1 MSAQLFHP
9 AVSLWFNQNFQ
20 SPSACQQQAWPAIVQ
35 GWHTLIAAPT
45 GSGKTLAAFLAG
57 IDQLVRTGLGVGLK
71 DETRIL
77 YISPLKALSNDIHRN
92 LEQPLEGIARIL
104 REQGHPEIFI
114 RSMVRTGDT
123 PAAQRLAMTKKPPHI
138 LVTTPESLYILLTSD
153 SGRRMLGTVRT
164 VIVDEI
170 HAVAHSK
177 RGAHLTLSLERL
189 EQLTEH
195 PPTRIGLSATQRPI
209 EAIARFLLGNPAA
222 LSECAI
228 IDTGHRRSLDLALEL
243 PDSALE
249 ALLSDQAANE
259 IYHRLSELIHR
270 HRTTLVFVNTRRMAE
285 RVARHL
291 SERLDPDTITSHHG
305 SLAKEQRLNAEMR
318 LKAGSLRALVAT
330 ASLELGIDIGD
341 VDLVCQVGTTR
352 SISTLL
358 QRIGRSGH
366 SSTGTPKGRLFP
378 TSRDE
383 LIECIALLDAVR
395 RGELDRLQIPQGPLD
410 VLAQQLVA
418 MVSCAEWDEDELFE
432 TVRRAAPYSNLDRQ
446 DFDRTVAML
455 SEGFSTRLGQRSAYL
470 HHDTIHRKLRPRRS
484 ARLTAI
490 TCGGA
495 IPDNADYRV
504 ILDPGGQFIGSVDED
519 FAMESLSGDI
529 FQLGNSSWRVL
540 RIEGGDLHVED
551 AANLPPSIP
560 FWMGEAPGRSREL
573 SFAVSRLREEIADLC
588 SRQSDG
594 PKQALAWLQEV
605 VGIDSK
611 SAQQAVN
618 YIAAARTTLGAMP
631 SFDTLILERFFDESG
646 GMQLILHSPFGN
658 RINRAWGLA
667 LRKRFCRNFN
677 FELQAAATENAIIL
691 SLGTSQ
697 SFELESVANY
707 LHSATVRDILIQALL
722 DAPMFTIRWRWNC
735 TCALA
740 IRRFQGGKKTPP
752 YLVRMQ
758 SDDLIS
764 SVFPQQMACLE
775 NLSGDRE
782 IPEHPLVRQTI
793 HDCLTEAM
801 DIEGLIEILQKIES
815 GAMRVVAR
823 DVVEPSPLAGEILNA
838 RNYAFLDGA
847 PAEERRTRAVL
858 SRRWLDPETAADL
871 GQLDPGA
878 IAQVRDEV
886 WPRAD
891 SPDELHEALSLL
903 TFIVEDH
910 ESLPHWRDL
919 FDELIVQ
926 NRVSRVFVP
935 DNPRVFWVAI
945 ERLGLFRALFPN
957 LRIDPEA
964 GLSQSQFN
972 TEAERS
978 TALTEILRARLENSG
993 PVQSHSLSRIL
1004 AIDVQEIEPSLIRL
1018 ESEGFLLRGRFNP
1031 GCTEQEWCE
1040 RRLLARI
1047 HRYTM
1052 NRLRKAIEPVAAD
1065 DFLRFLFQWQHLHPD
1080 HRMQGNDAFTA
1091 IIGQLEGY
1099 EAAASAWESELLPAR
1114 IASYSPDGLDNL
1126 CMTGRYL
1133 WSRLSAPEA
1142 GRGPLKSTPLSFIA
1156 RQHLP
1161 LWRATRPEPVLSTL
1175 SGIARQVADFL
1186 IAHGAS
1192 FYDELAAESRF
1203 LPTQLESALAELV
1216 GKGLVTSDKFSG
1228 LRALLISE
1236 HKRRGRLAPIFGLQ
1250 DAGRWTLVDPLLR
1263 TRFNSPSDF
1272 CVPQSNPVALAEIME
1287 DFALILLRRYGI
1299 VFRAI
1304 LCRESLVPQWSELLP
1319 VLRRMEACGKLRG
1332 GRFVAGQ
1339 SGEQFALPEAI
1350 ESLRKIPKQADPSE
1364 WIVINATDPLNLLG
1378 IVLPGQ
1384 KISAHSNNR
1393 ILFRSGIP
1401 LAFCSGQDTIFL
1413 QPVDEAHQWE
1423 IKQRL
1428 VRNLV
1433 PASLRSYLVRQTKT
1447 AMKKP
1452 VEI

>member
-1 MSAQLFHP
+1 MSVQQFHP
-9 AVSLWFNQNFQ
+9 AVSRWFNQNFQ
-20 SPSACQQQAWPAIVQ
+20 SASPCQQQAWPAIAE
-35 GWHTLIAAPT
+35 GRHTLIAAPT

-57 IDQLVRTGLGVGLK
+57 IDQLVRTGLSEGLK

-77 YISPLKALSNDIHRN
+77 YISPLKALSKDIHRN
-92 LEQPLEGIARIL
+92 LEQPLEGIDRIL
-104 REQGHPEIFI
+104 LEQGHPEIYI

-123 PAAQRLAMTKKPPHI
+123 PVAQRLAMTKKPPHI

-153 SGRRMLGTVRT
+153 SGRRMLGSVRT
-164 VIVDEI
+164 VIIDEI
-170 HAVAHSK
+170 HAVTSSK
-177 RGAHLTLSLERL
+177 RGAHLALSLERL
-189 EQLTEH
+189 EQLVDR

-209 EAIARFLLGNPAA
+209 ESIARFLLGSAPA
-222 LSECAI
+222 LSECSI
-228 IDTGHRRSLDLALEL
+228 IDSGHRRNLDLTLEL
-243 PDSALE
+243 PDFPLE
-249 ALLSDQAANE
+249 SLLSGQAASE
-259 IYHRLSELIHR
+259 IYDRLSELINQ

-318 LKAGSLRALVAT
+318 LKAGNLRALVAT

-341 VDLVCQVGTTR
+341 VDLVCQIGTTR

-358 QRIGRSGH
+358 QRVGRSGH
-366 SSTGTPKGRLFP
+366 SSTGKPKGRLFP

-395 RGELDRLQIPQGPLD
+395 RSELDRLIVPQGPLD

-418 MVSCAEWDEDELFE
+418 MVSCREWDEDELFE
-432 TVRRAAPYSNLDRQ
+432 SVRRAAPYNCPDRQ
-446 DFDRTVAML
+446 DFDHTVRML

-470 HHDTIHRKLRPRRS
+470 HHDTINRKLRPRKN

-495 IPDNADYRV
+495 IPDNADYKV
-504 ILDPGGQFIGSVDED
+504 VLDPGGQFIGTVDED

-529 FQLGNSSWRVL
+529 FQLGNSSWRIL
-540 RIEGGDLHVED
+540 RIEAGDLHVED
-551 AANLPPSIP
+551 AGNLPPSIP

-573 SFAVSRLREEIADLC
+573 SYAVSRLREKIADLC
-588 SRQSDG
+588 GNTEDA
-594 PKQALAWLQEV
+594 PNQAMAWLQEGI
-605 VGIDSK
+605 GIDRK

-618 YIAAARTTLGAMP
+618 YIAAAKATLNAMP
-631 SFDTLILERFFDESG
+631 SFDTLVLERFFDESG

-658 RINRAWGLA
+658 RVNRAWGLA
-667 LRKRFCRNFN
+667 LRKRFCRTFN

-691 SLGTSQ
+691 SLGASQ
-697 SFELESVANY
+697 SFELESVAHY
-707 LHSATVRDILIQALL
+707 LHSASVRDILIQALL

-758 SDDLIS
+758 ADDLIS
-764 SVFPQQMACLE
+764 SAFPQQMACVE

-782 IPEHPLVRQTI
+782 IPDHPLVQQTI
-793 HDCLTEAM
+793 QDCLTEAM
-801 DIEGLIEILQKIES
+801 DIEGLIAILQRIEN
-815 GAMRVVAR
+815 GDMRVVAR

-858 SRRWLDPETAADL
+858 SRRWLDPETASDL
-871 GQLDPGA
+871 GQLDPAA
-878 IAQVRDEV
+878 IAEVRDEV

-891 SPDELHEALSLL
+891 SGDELHEALSLL
-903 TFIVEDH
+903 AFIVEDL
-910 ESLPHWRDL
+910 ESMPHWQVL

-926 NRVSRVFVP
+926 NRAIRVWIP
-935 DNPRVFWVAI
+935 DSSQVFWMAI
-945 ERLGLFRALFPN
+945 ERLPLFRSVYPN
-957 LRIDPEA
+957 LCIDPDPVLA
-964 GLSQSQFN
+964 QSLSNPESD
-972 TEAERS
+972 RS
-978 TALTEILRARLENSG
+978 TALTEILRARLGNSG
-993 PVQSHSLSRIL
+993 PLRSESLSQIL
-1004 AIDVQEIEPSLIRL
+1004 NVDAHEIEQSLIRL
-1018 ESEGFLLRGRFNP
+1018 ESEGFLLRGRFSP
-1031 GCTEQEWCE
+1031 GCMGQEWCE

-1047 HRYTM
+1047 HRYTL
-1052 NRLRKAIEPVAAD
+1052 NRLRKAIQPVAAT

-1114 IASYSPDGLDNL
+1114 IAHYSPDGLDNL

-1133 WSRLSAPEA
+1133 WSRLSASGA
-1142 GRGPLKSTPLSFIA
+1142 GTGPLKSTPLSFIA
-1156 RQHLP
+1156 RRHLP
-1161 LWRATRPEPVLSTL
+1161 LWRATKPASNTSTL
-1175 SGIARQVADFL
+1175 SGIARQVADLL
-1186 IAHGAS
+1186 IVRGAS
-1192 FYDELAAESRF
+1192 FYDELAAESGL
-1203 LPTQLESALAELV
+1203 LPSQLETALAELA

-1228 LRALLISE
+1228 LRALLIPE
-1236 HKRRGRLAPIFGLQ
+1236 YKRRGRLVPIFGLQ
-1250 DAGRWTLVDPLLR
+1250 DAGRWALVDPCLR
-1263 TRFNSPSDF
+1263 TRLNPLADFSSPQANF
-1272 CVPQSNPVALAEIME
+1272 VPNAEIME
-1287 DFALILLRRYGI
+1287 ELALIFLRRYGI
-1299 VFRAI
+1299 LFRAI
-1304 LCRESLVPQWSELLP
+1304 LARESLAPQWSELLP
-1319 VLRRMEACGKLRG
+1319 VLRRMEARGKLRG

-1339 SGEQFALPEAI
+1339 SGEQFALPEAV
-1350 ESLRKIPKQADPSE
+1350 ESLRKIPKEPNPSE

-1384 KISAHSNNR
+1384 KISAHPNNR

-1401 LAFCSGQDTIFL
+1401 LAYCSGQYTQFL
-1413 QPVDEAHQWE
+1413 QPIDEPHQWD

-1428 VRNLV
+1428 VRNPV
-1433 PASLRSYLVRQTKT
+1433 RASLQSY
-1447 AMKKP
+1447 M
-1452 VEI
+1452 ES